1 MSKKTIIKPDP
12 KVLEFLSRASDL
24 VAELPG
30 WKQGVLEASSK
41 AFNDTPRPPVAH
53 KENKIDKERDAC

>member
-12 KVLEFLSRASDL
+12 KVLEFLSRASEL
-24 VAELPG
+24 VAALPE

-41 AFNDTPRPPVAH
+41 AFNDTPRPPIAS
-53 KENKIDKERDAC
+53 KENKK